1 MFPEIGIG
9 KILLIL
15 IVVLLLF
22 GAKRVP
28 EVGSSLGRSI
38 REFKRSLNELQN
50 EVHTAGVDDS
60 RDARPD
66 SARADASRPDRAT
79 VPRSDEDDSEP
90 KRLLT

>member
-1 MFPEIGIG
+1 MFEIGIG

-15 IVVLLLF
+15 VVVLLLF

-38 REFKRSLNELQN
+38 REFRRSLNELQN
-50 EVHTAGVDDS
+50 EVQASTVDD
-60 RDARPD
+60 AREPRTD
-66 SARADASRPDRAT
+66 SAWPDRAPAART
-79 VPRSDEDDSEP
+79 DDERSEP